1 MSLDTI
7 AVFLAVIGWGGGI
20 SMSMYASRLER
31 IIKELKQE
39 RDTWKINYDF
49 MVFANQKLRQ
59 QYEAENG

>member
-20 SMSMYASRLER
+20 SMSMYASRLEG

-49 MVFANQKLRQ
+49 MVLANGKLRQ
-59 QYEAENG
+59 QYEVGDG